1 MNIIVSGWPGV
12 GQSTLAIIL
21 AKTLNYK
28 LLQGSATFR
37 YLGSLINLE
46 NTGAD
51 RITADELLEPNW
63 GPIFEKYMQWIANNK
78 QHIITETD
86 ISGFFTKDNRNVY
99 SVFLQASQEVRKQRL
114 IKDGRPNDVAF
125 IQKRDESLEKTY
137 KNLFNVD
144 FRDINKI
151 QDCYSR
157 PIDNAELSIEQEL
170 IIIYT
175 DLKKLNAIS
184 DNEYNHL
191 ISEAKVEE
199 DFFWENGKQANL
211 DILKQ
216 KGNLTLPADIIKD
229 IKQIFPED
237 IKNLPDQLKAIVD
250 KI

>member
-21 AKTLNYK
+21 AKTLNYR
-28 LLQGSATFR
+28 LLQGSSTFR
-37 YLGSLINLE
+37 YIGSLINLE

-63 GPIFEKYMQWIANNK
+63 GPIFEKYMQWIATNRK
-78 QHIITETD
+78 MIVSETD
-86 ISGFFTKDNRNVY
+86 ISGFFTKSNSNVY
-99 SVFLQASQEVRKQRL
+99 SVFLQASQEVRRERL

-125 IQKRDESLEKTY
+125 IQKRDESLERAY

-144 FRDINKI
+144 FLNVEKI
-151 QDCYSR
+151 KDNYSR
-157 PIDNAELSIEQEL
+157 AIDNAKLTIEEEL
-170 IIIYT
+170 IIIYS
-175 DLKKLNAIS
+175 DLKKLGTIS
-184 DNEYNHL
+184 DEEFSRL
-191 ISEAKVEE
+191 TQEAKAEE
-199 DFFWENGKQANL
+199 EFFWRNGKQANL

-216 KGNLTLPADIIKD
+216 RGSLPLPQDIINE

-237 IKNLPDQLKAIVD
+237 IKNLPEQLKEILS

>member
-28 LLQGSATFR
+28 LLQGSSTFR

-86 ISGFFTKDNRNVY
+86 ISGFFTKDNKNVY
-99 SVFLQASQEVRKQRL
+99 SIFLQASQEVRKGRL

-125 IQKRDESLEKTY
+125 IQKRDESLAKTY

-144 FRDINKI
+144 FHNVEKI
-151 QDCYSR
+151 QENYSR
-157 PIDNAELSIEQEL
+157 PLENAELSIEEEL
-170 IIIYT
+170 KIIYS
-175 DLKKLNAIS
+175 DLRELNAITE
-184 DNEYNHL
+184 DEYSSL
-191 ISEAKVEE
+191 VSKAKAEE
-199 DFFWENGKQANL
+199 KFFWENGKQANL
-211 DILKQ
+211 DILKE
-216 KGNLTLPADIIKD
+216 KGNLPLPTDIIKD
-229 IKQIFPED
+229 IKQNFPED
-237 IKNLPDQLKAIVD
+237 IKSLPEELRTIVE